1 MKLADLKLYFTEKLG
16 SIYPTTEIETFFF
29 WIIEEVLKIK
39 RIDYVFQKS
48 NELLENDFEVI
59 NSILERLLAQEPIQY
74 IFGKTDFFGLPFK
87 VSKATLIPRPETE
100 ELIEWILE
108 TIHSNSALSSIHGL
122 KILDIG
128 TGSGCIAISLAKK
141 LTHAQISAFDI
152 SKEALAVAK
161 ENAIQNEVTIDFL
174 EVNIL
179 DLDYL
184 EEEFDI
190 IVSNPPYVRNSEK
203 IEIKNNVLL
212 YEPKTALFVKDEQP
226 LLFYDK
232 ISNLAREALN
242 PNGFLFFEINQYLG
256 NETIDLLHKNGFIST
271 VLRKDLFGNDRMI
284 KCQLT

>member
-1 MKLADLKLYFTEKLG
+1 MNLGDLKLYFTEKLG

-59 NSILERLLAQEPIQY
+59 HSILERLLAQEPIQY

-108 TIHSNSALSSIHGL
+108 TIHSNLALSSIHGL

-161 ENAIQNEVTIDFL
+161 ENAIQNEITINFL

-179 DLDYL
+179 DLDCL
-184 EEEFDI
+184 EEKFDI

-271 VLRKDLFGNDRMI
+271 ELRKDLFGNDRMI